1 MKKRLESIE
10 ALRALACIA
19 IFLFHS
25 GIRVSGS
32 GASCLFIMLSG
43 FTLCYSE
50 LRRGSF
56 VAPGIISSLKS
67 AVRRVWKLYP
77 LYLICML
84 PVVALELWEMSH
96 AFSPDAL
103 KAFAGKLLANLFL
116 VQSWVPDS
124 EVAVAF
130 NGVAWFLSTI
140 LFLYFCFPFIFSLI
154 RKLSSAAAAAAV
166 IIILAAVQIILGFSL
181 PALERT
187 LLAANFISQG
197 EKFIY
202 WFSYIFPVFRIFDF
216 SIGCILAWI
225 YMNSRITKT
234 ACTALEYITVLLL
247 VLTHLVYTRTE
258 TLSSWEAFKYTQI
271 YIPFSAA
278 AILSFAVAQGP
289 FVKLL
294 TNRLTLF
301 IAGISSDFFLIHQN
315 IIRFSIMFLTM
326 AAIPFTAIKL
336 IVPPLCFA
344 LSIAA
349 CLIWA
354 WLQRKLKTRLGKLS
368 SHRH

>member
-43 FTLCYSE
+43 FTLSYSE
-50 LRRGSF
+50 LRRDSFTKPQLIGS
-56 VAPGIISSLKS
+56 LRS
-67 AVRRVWKLYP
+67 AVKRVWKLYP
-77 LYLICML
+77 LYIICML

-96 AFSPDAL
+96 AFTAAGL
-103 KAFAGKLLANLFL
+103 RAFAGKLLANIFL

-140 LFLYFCFPFIFSLI
+140 LFLYFCFPFIFSVMRRLQ
-154 RKLSSAAAAAAV
+154 STAAAITA
-166 IIILAAVQIILGFSL
+166 II
-181 PALERT
+181 
-187 LLAANFISQG
+187 LLAAAQILIGFAAPSLESMLQAAGLIAQG
-197 EKFIY
+197 SKFIY
-202 WFSYIFPVFRIFDF
+202 WFSYIFPLFRVFDF

-225 YMNSRITKT
+225 YLKAKPGKA
-234 ACTALEYITVLLL
+234 ACTVLELGTLILL
-247 VLTHLVYTRTE
+247 VITHIVYIRTE
-258 TLSSWEAFKYTQI
+258 SLPSWEAFKYTQI
-271 YIPFSAA
+271 YVPFSAL
-278 AILSFAVAQGP
+278 AIFSFASAQGP
-289 FVKLL
+289 CVKLL
-294 TNRLTLF
+294 TNRVTLF
-301 IAGISSDFFLIHQN
+301 IAGISSDFFLLHQN

-326 AAIPFTAIKL
+326 AAIPFAAIKL
-336 IVPPLCFA
+336 IVPPLCFV
-344 LSIAA
+344 LSVAA

-354 WLQRKLKTRLGKLS
+354 WLQKKLRTGLS
-368 SHRH
+368 RN